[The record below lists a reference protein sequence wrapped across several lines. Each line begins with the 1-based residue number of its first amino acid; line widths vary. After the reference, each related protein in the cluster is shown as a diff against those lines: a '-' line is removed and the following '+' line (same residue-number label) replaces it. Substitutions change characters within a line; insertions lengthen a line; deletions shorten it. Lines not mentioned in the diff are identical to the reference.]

1 MFAKSKKIL
10 TIALAAVALTAAS
23 IAVTSDAF
31 AKGGGGGGGGGG
43 KGHGHGWSHFG
54 GSSIVIID
62 NGCWRW
68 VPGHGRVYV
77 CN

>member
-10 TIALAAVALTAAS
+10 TIALAAVALSAAS
-23 IAVTSDAF
+23 IALTSDAF
-31 AKGGGGGGGGGG
+31 AKGGGGGGG

-54 GSSIVIID
+54 GSSVVIID

-68 VPGHGRVYV
+68 VPGYGRVYV